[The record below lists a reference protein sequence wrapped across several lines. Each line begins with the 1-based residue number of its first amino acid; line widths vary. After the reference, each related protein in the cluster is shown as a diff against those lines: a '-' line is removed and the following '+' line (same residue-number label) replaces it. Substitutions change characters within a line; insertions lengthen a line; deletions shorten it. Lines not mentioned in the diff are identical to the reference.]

1 MLIMLKNVLDI
12 YKTYANVYEKKQ
24 AAKIYLKNMY
34 LKNVKHVR
42 LCTPILVTI
51 VKMKG
56 VSPISVSTVL
66 QKRLHS

>member
-1 MLIMLKNVLDI
+1 MLIKLKNVLDI
-12 YKTYANVYEKKQ
+12 YKTYTIVYEKKQ
-24 AAKIYLKNMY
+24 AANKYLKNMY

-42 LCTPILVTI
+42 LCTPILATI

-56 VSPISVSTVL
+56 VSPTSVSTML